1 MKAVNIKWDT
11 DGDLE
16 WLYTLPK
23 ELKIPDGMV
32 DEDEISEWLSDQEGF
47 CHNGFE
53 IVKELSQNYIDILEE
68 NDWSICSYTGDG
80 RVELEKYSPLEED
93 FIMCVNVVNFP
104 DSVREYAN
112 DFDPDEHAS
121 MWISA
126 RGIANGVPESIKDLI
141 EDAYAIKQMI
151 YELADALEGKEKPD
165 TPEYYNTFKL
175 SQKIFDAL
183 SDEYNDEEGKEQ
195 AETDLYNE
203 LSQIPG
209 NSAIRI
215 ALYRLCERIEELEE

>member
-1 MKAVNIKWDT
+1 M
-11 DGDLE
+11 
-16 WLYTLPK
+16 
-23 ELKIPDGMV
+23 
-32 DEDEISEWLSDQEGF
+32 
-47 CHNGFE
+47 
-53 IVKELSQNYIDILEE
+53 LSQNYIDILKE

-80 RVELEKYSPLEED
+80 GVELEKYSPLGED
-93 FIMCVNVVNFP
+93 FLMYVEVVNFP

-121 MWISA
+121 MWINA
-126 RGIANGVPESIKDLI
+126 RGTVNGVPESVKDLI

-165 TPEYYNTFKL
+165 TPEYYNTSKL

-183 SDEYNDEEGKEQ
+183 SDEYNDGEGKEQ

-209 NSAIRI
+209 NSAIRA
-215 ALYRLCERIEELEE
+215 ALYRLCERIEELEG

>member
-16 WLYTLPK
+16 WLYILPK
-23 ELKIPDGMV
+23 ELEIPDGMV

-53 IVKELSQNYIDILEE
+53 IVKELSQNYIDILKE

-80 RVELEKYSPLEED
+80 GVELEKYSPLGED
-93 FIMCVNVVNFP
+93 FLMYVEVVNFP

-121 MWISA
+121 MWINA
-126 RGIANGVPESIKDLI
+126 RGTVNGIPESVKDLI

-165 TPEYYNTFKL
+165 TPEYYNTSKL

-183 SDEYNDEEGKEQ
+183 SDEYNDEEGREQ
-195 AETDLYNE
+195 SETDLYNE

-209 NSAIRI
+209 NSAIRA

>member
-1 MKAVNIKWDT
+1 M
-11 DGDLE
+11 
-16 WLYTLPK
+16 K
-23 ELKIPDGMV
+23 EL
-32 DEDEISEWLSDQEGF
+32 EQR
-47 CHNGFE
+47 
-53 IVKELSQNYIDILEE
+53 YIDILKE

-80 RVELEKYSPLEED
+80 GVELEKYSPLGED
-93 FIMCVNVVNFP
+93 FLMYVEVVNFP

-121 MWISA
+121 MWINA
-126 RGIANGVPESIKDLI
+126 RGTVNGVPESVKDLI

-165 TPEYYNTFKL
+165 TPEYYNTSKL

-195 AETDLYNE
+195 AEIELYNE

-215 ALYRLCERIEELEE
+215 ALYRLCERIAERG

>member
-1 MKAVNIKWDT
+1 M
-11 DGDLE
+11 
-16 WLYTLPK
+16 
-23 ELKIPDGMV
+23 
-32 DEDEISEWLSDQEGF
+32 
-47 CHNGFE
+47 
-53 IVKELSQNYIDILEE
+53 LSQNYIDILEE
-68 NDWSICSYTGDG
+68 NDWTVLSYTGDG

-104 DSVREYAN
+104 DSVREYVN

-126 RGIANGVPESIKDLI
+126 REIANGVPESIKDLI

-151 YELADALEGKEKPD
+151 YKLADALEGKEKLD
-165 TPEYYNTFKL
+165 RPEYYNTSEL
-175 SQKIFDAL
+175 SQKVFDVL
-183 SDEYNDEEGKEQ
+183 SDGYDDEEVREQ

-203 LSQIPG
+203 LSQIPD